1 MFILKFNFIY
11 LIVIK
16 HRMKD
21 SADTRITT
29 YKRERNIVSM
39 TRNKSGY
46 RRLFINIDISRNRE
60 CIYKLNSQRV
70 LKRNCKRGVSLS
82 FSSRS
87 SKSILFLASR
97 KNFKT
102 SCYRA
107 NKKDSIV
114 ERFRLPYANF
124 NTRALQF

>member
-1 MFILKFNFIY
+1 
-11 LIVIK
+11 
-16 HRMKD
+16 
-21 SADTRITT
+21 
-29 YKRERNIVSM
+29 M

-124 NTRALQF
+124 NTRSPILTRIYVFAKRFRTRGAAQHARTRMKYTILVKLMVLLP